1 MGVVGGVGWTTEIC
15 IVFGPDVSCRR
26 HTTPVCGVKHQE
38 AARPLDVNTLAACA
52 CLRDRER
59 AMVGGR
65 REGQEYARTCES
77 LAGMTIMGFC
87 SLNAA
92 TLSTACLT
100 NPTPKN
106 FSHQLSFPLSNFI
119 SSSASPTTPST
130 ISVNSLSPSDHSS
143 PSIYKPPIKPFF
155 LNGVSEIT
163 SGIFADGFSSGYSN
177 SDQ

>member
-1 MGVVGGVGWTTEIC
+1 MHCVWPRCLVSQTYNPGLWSQAPGGGETSRRKH
-15 IVFGPDVSCRR
+15 FG
-26 HTTPVCGVKHQE
+26 
-38 AARPLDVNTLAACA
+38 
-52 CLRDRER
+52 CLRVSERSGER

-65 REGQEYARTCES
+65 WEGQENARTCES

-100 NPTPKN
+100 DPTPKN
-106 FSHQLSFPLSNFI
+106 FSHQLSFPLPNFI
-119 SSSASPTTPST
+119 SSSASLTTPST

-143 PSIYKPPIKPFF
+143 PSLYKPPIKPFF